1 MIHQLFKKDMFIQIE
16 YDLWLYFITV
26 PTIHLCVYQLPIV
39 LESSLQ
45 VLGLPKSFVICEL
58 VEQSKLKHEKAFS
71 DRLINRNTKGSNKR
85 SKKQSKSGFLLQS
98 QTPKHKEIKRKASNH
113 KLWQYQPGNCL
124 INCRKHKLEA
134 PENQIQVI
142 LLSYFFKDSKEV

>member
-1 MIHQLFKKDMFIQIE
+1 MIVFYNGSYNTFM
-16 YDLWLYFITV
+16 
-26 PTIHLCVYQLPIV
+26 CVPIV

-98 QTPKHKEIKRKASNH
+98 QTPKHKEIKRKPQTTNS
-113 KLWQYQPGNCL
+113 GS
-124 INCRKHKLEA
+124 IN
-134 PENQIQVI
+134 PVI
-142 LLSYFFKDSKEV
+142 A